1 MTNTPGA
8 RKVFGPEKP
17 TFKVR
22 RRKTRK
28 ILRFETLHKCKLCLN
43 AKPVDIK
50 SYVHKRLRGF

>member
-1 MTNTPGA
+1 MPNTPEA

-28 ILRFETLHKCKLCLN
+28 NLRFETLHKCKLCLN

-50 SYVHKRLRGF
+50 SSVHKSLRGF